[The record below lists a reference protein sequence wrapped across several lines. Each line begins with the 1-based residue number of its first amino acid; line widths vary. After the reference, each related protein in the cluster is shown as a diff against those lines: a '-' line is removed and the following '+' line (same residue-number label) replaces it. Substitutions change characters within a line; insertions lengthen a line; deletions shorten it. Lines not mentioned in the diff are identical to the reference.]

1 MGSVVADDVPRP
13 TARRLDLN
21 AAEDVAVLADALVSL
36 ASLDESTLGG
46 SLYRPVRA
54 ALEPLHRRFAARQNA
69 ILERARKNQLRK
81 EAEARAKRRAHQD
94 KKHRDTTQLRLGR
107 IRNLAELCEND
118 GGGGGQPIAGL
129 LLPGGGGGEG
139 SGDETRIT
147 SYLSQVP
154 DGAVRESSPDS
165 SSRDVVARAALGPGT
180 TDAVGGVGGDE
191 AAENPSGGGG
201 GETPELY
208 AARQCYACKARFSQL
223 HVFYAQLCP
232 TCAEVNYAM
241 RHLSCDLTGR
251 VALLTGARVKIGFE
265 VGLKLLRAGA
275 TLYATTRFPADCLA
289 RYEKEEDFAEWS
301 GRLHV
306 HAVDLRDVAGLER
319 FCAYLLETS
328 PRLDVIVNN
337 ACQTVRRPASYYAH
351 LLPSERALDKA
362 TRGMTACAPHRLL
375 SAGDEK
381 ASTTSGTSGTTS
393 TDFEDVPDP
402 LARHAARVEAER
414 EHRLRAPELLGAGTA
429 ASESASAGARVAG
442 GSLDDPE
449 FFPSPAELSA
459 LKLAPEDSAYATGAP
474 ELPLGKL
481 DVNGQQI
488 DLRSTNSWTLKLEEV
503 SLPELVEVM
512 AVNSIAPFVL
522 NARLQP
528 LLARSAANPPLPI
541 LDDSGKPPRSRA
553 EASPGRRRGAY
564 VVNVS
569 AMEGKFYRHKTP
581 NHPHTNMAKAALN
594 MMTRTSAAELAEK
607 HEVYMTAVDTGWIN
621 DENPREKAAR
631 TARVHH
637 FQTPLDEIDAA
648 ARVLHPVFHGIGSGA
663 EPLRGVFLKDF
674 VETEW

>member
-1 MGSVVADDVPRP
+1 MDVRESSLKKGASAAARAGRIRRAAYSAPPESSARSTNIYVSRSSLVFSLAPPLTARRAGVMGSVVADDVPRP
-13 TARRLDLN
+13 TARRLDLD

-154 DGAVRESSPDS
+154 DGAVRESSPGS

-180 TDAVGGVGGDE
+180 TDAVGGDGGDE

-319 FCAYLLETS
+319 FCAYLRETS

-362 TRGMTACAPHRLL
+362 TRRMTACAPRRVL

-381 ASTTSGTSGTTS
+381 ASTTSGTSGMTS

-402 LARHAARVEAER
+402 LARHAARASRLSASTASER
-414 EHRLRAPELLGAGTA
+414 RSSSGRAPRLRRAPRRAR
-429 ASESASAGARVAG
+429 ES
-442 GSLDDPE
+442 PE
-449 FFPSPAELSA
+449 ALWMTPSFSP
-459 LKLAPEDSAYATGAP
+459 
-474 ELPLGKL
+474 
-481 DVNGQQI
+481 
-488 DLRSTNSWTLKLEEV
+488 R
-503 SLPELVEVM
+503 
-512 AVNSIAPFVL
+512 
-522 NARLQP
+522 
-528 LLARSAANPPLPI
+528 
-541 LDDSGKPPRSRA
+541 PRSC
-553 EASPGRRRGAY
+553 
-564 VVNVS
+564 
-569 AMEGKFYRHKTP
+569 
-581 NHPHTNMAKAALN
+581 
-594 MMTRTSAAELAEK
+594 
-607 HEVYMTAVDTGWIN
+607 
-621 DENPREKAAR
+621 PR
-631 TARVHH
+631 
-637 FQTPLDEIDAA
+637 
-648 ARVLHPVFHGIGSGA
+648 
-663 EPLRGVFLKDF
+663 
-674 VETEW
+674 